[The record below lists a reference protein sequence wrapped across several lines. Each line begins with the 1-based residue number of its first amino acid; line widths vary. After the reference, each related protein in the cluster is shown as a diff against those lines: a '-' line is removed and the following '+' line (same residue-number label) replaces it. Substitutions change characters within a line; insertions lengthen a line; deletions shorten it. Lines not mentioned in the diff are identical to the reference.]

1 MNSEENFEWNVKRLN
16 IMKWM
21 KMKIK
26 SGNELINH
34 VIHRSIIFYIYKH
47 VGVKLKEYQTR
58 AKLVIN
64 HYLVG
69 SLSVEVI
76 SFRQEQSIIG
86 QCLVETISLEAI
98 RLQTEMVIY

>member
-1 MNSEENFEWNVKRLN
+1 MR
-16 IMKWM
+16 M

-26 SGNELINH
+26 NGNELINH
-34 VIHRSIIFYIYKH
+34 VIHRSIVIIFTSI
-47 VGVKLKEYQTR
+47 VGVKLKAYQTR

>member
-1 MNSEENFEWNVKRLN
+1 
-16 IMKWM
+16 
-21 KMKIK
+21 MKIK
-26 SGNELINH
+26 NGNELINH
-34 VIHRSIIFYIYKH
+34 VIHRSIVIIFTSI
-47 VGVKLKEYQTR
+47 VGVKLKAYQTR

>member
-1 MNSEENFEWNVKRLN
+1 MNSEENFEWNVKRN
-16 IMKWM
+16 IMRM

-26 SGNELINH
+26 NGNELINH
-34 VIHRSIIFYIYKH
+34 VIHRSIVIIFTSI
-47 VGVKLKEYQTR
+47 VGVKLKAYQTR

>member
-1 MNSEENFEWNVKRLN
+1 MRNEFRREF
-16 IMKWM
+16 WM
-21 KMKIK
+21 KCEKIK
-26 SGNELINH
+26 YYTNENENKKWVNQSH
-34 VIHRSIIFYIYKH
+34 YSSIDCNYIYKH
-47 VGVKLKEYQTR
+47 VRVKLKAYQTR

-76 SFRQEQSIIG
+76 SFRQERSIIG

>member
-1 MNSEENFEWNVKRLN
+1 
-16 IMKWM
+16 M

-26 SGNELINH
+26 NGNELINH
-34 VIHRSIIFYIYKH
+34 VIHRSIVIIFTSI
-47 VGVKLKEYQTR
+47 VGVKLKAYQTR

>member
-16 IMKWM
+16 IMRM

-26 SGNELINH
+26 NGNELINH
-34 VIHRSIIFYIYKH
+34 VIHRSIVIIFTSI
-47 VGVKLKEYQTR
+47 VGVKLKAYQTR